1 MLYLFLQYVIVLLVL
16 NITGIITSLTGYN
29 ILGFIPCMF
38 DLCDYL
44 PVVYLPVSYLIVKY
58 QIINKFKKL
67 KMTNYKDIIYKLM
80 VMCTIFN
87 IVFYSLFKFL
97 GNNDINILNLGIFC
111 GSTIFFL
118 YVVKPQSEKTKEEI
132 DKYFNSH
139 KN

>member
-87 IVFYSLFKFL
+87 I
-97 GNNDINILNLGIFC
+97 LNLGIFC